1 MPIDQNFP
9 KNHQVIG
16 RHKHA
21 DREHFHFVWV
31 QGDPMQN
38 LQRRKKFKQSTK
50 GRGEESTTVMV
61 MVFENGV

>member
-9 KNHQVIG
+9 KNPQVIG

-50 GRGEESTTVMV
+50 VEVKNRQQLW
-61 MVFENGV
+61 